1 MATVTEEER
10 HLSGSEPGSP
20 GGAASAAGG
29 GVFGDGMGRFSVE
42 QRVALVVTD
51 ERIHI
56 YRPIA
61 HPAKREDDGTPTSAE
76 SRAGSEG
83 GEGGQP
89 QQAAS
94 EWEQWITP
102 LPHGN
107 LSQLVLGH
115 RMLYIVLRFTVL
127 SMRQCVGF
135 LSLGTPHLRMRAH
148 CQLLCAL
155 TPTLF
160 LSLSLSLSA
169 NAHTHTPTPHTDNIS
184 FDDAEPDE
192 LTTEYI
198 SLVVLTRS
206 NHISER
212 ILSALQSAF
221 PTSVRITTDDD
232 LVLSAIEQRIIE
244 HQVCSPCLEL

>member
-135 LSLGTPHLRMRAH
+135 LSLGTTTSACVHIVSFCVRSPH
-148 CQLLCAL
+148 
-155 TPTLF
+155 PF
-160 LSLSLSLSA
+160 FSLSLRERTHA
-169 NAHTHTPTPHTDNIS
+169 YAHPPH
-184 FDDAEPDE
+184 
-192 LTTEYI
+192 
-198 SLVVLTRS
+198 
-206 NHISER
+206 
-212 ILSALQSAF
+212 
-221 PTSVRITTDDD
+221 
-232 LVLSAIEQRIIE
+232 
-244 HQVCSPCLEL
+244 

>member
-20 GGAASAAGG
+20 GGAASASAAGG

-61 HPAKREDDGTPTSAE
+61 HPAKREDDGTSTSAE

-135 LSLGTPHLRMRAH
+135 LSWHHHLRMRAH

-160 LSLSLSLSA
+160 SPSLRER
-169 NAHTHTPTPHTDNIS
+169 THTYAHPPHTYNIS

-206 NHISER
+206 NRISER

-244 HQVCSPCLEL
+244 HQVYSPCLEL